1 MRNYTFT
8 GAFLLGIGMVG
19 MLDGIIFHQIL
30 QWHSTFMHTDRFHQ
44 IVSDGIFH
52 LIVTIIL
59 FIGAVLLW
67 KSDPQD
73 NGHRPEI
80 FWGGLLV
87 GGGLFNL
94 AEGLVNHHI
103 LGVHHVKAGPYQLYY
118 DLSFDAAALLILLSG
133 VVQIRRQRT
142 VKGEPGEAK

>member
-59 FIGAVLLW
+59 FIGAVLL
-67 KSDPQD
+67 
-73 NGHRPEI
+73 RPSPL
-80 FWGGLLV
+80 GLEDRGTKESIYHPL
-87 GGGLFNL
+87 
-94 AEGLVNHHI
+94 ES
-103 LGVHHVKAGPYQLYY
+103 Y
-118 DLSFDAAALLILLSG
+118 
-133 VVQIRRQRT
+133 
-142 VKGEPGEAK
+142 